1 MIDHPSPGN
10 SPRDEQL
17 QRLNPAHVGKL
28 RNIYM
33 PHFWQL

>member
-1 MIDHPSPGN
+1 MIDHRCADK

-17 QRLNPAHVGKL
+17 QRLNLAYVGKL

-33 PHFWQL
+33 PHFLEL